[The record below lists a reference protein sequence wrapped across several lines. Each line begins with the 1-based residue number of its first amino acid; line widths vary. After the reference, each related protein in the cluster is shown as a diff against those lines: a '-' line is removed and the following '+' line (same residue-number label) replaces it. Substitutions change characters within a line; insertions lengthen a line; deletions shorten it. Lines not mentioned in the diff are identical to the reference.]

1 MATGQ
6 NSFTSP
12 QVTVGNNRPPLSH
25 RPPLSQTLITSYV
38 TGYTPKASTQ
48 RTITDYFSVTS
59 KEMFVGK
66 GSRIL
71 LFLVSG
77 VSKKSIHSWE
87 TKL

>member
-12 QVTVGNNRPPLSH
+12 QVTVGSN

-59 KEMFVGK
+59 KEMVVGK
-66 GSRIL
+66 CSRIL
-71 LFLVSG
+71 LFLVMYFKVQINTG
-77 VSKKSIHSWE
+77 
-87 TKL
+87 